1 MGLEKI
7 LKEARACMLCA
18 RELPRGP
25 RPVFGA
31 SPNSRILIIGQ
42 APGTKVHKSGI
53 PRDERSG
60 DRLREWLGVDRDTFY
75 DEV

>member
-1 MGLEKI
+1 
-7 LKEARACMLCA
+7 MLCA
-18 RELPRGP
+18 RELPRAP
-25 RPVFGA
+25 RPVFGV
-31 SPNSRILIIGQ
+31 STSSRILIIGQ

-53 PRDERSG
+53 PWDERSG